1 MRAITVPTFAAIII
15 AGVIS
20 LSPAANAQAP
30 RGGSAAVPDF
40 SGVYYA
46 SRDSGIA
53 AGGPNA
59 QPQSDAARTTP
70 QRPTRAPVADLA
82 SGRPPDA
89 PSLTPEY
96 LSKWQTIRQSR
107 MTGSYEYDNAAR
119 CLPPGMPAMMS
130 GGYGLEIVQTK
141 DRIVIIN
148 ETNDAVRR
156 IYIDGRT
163 PTAKIL
169 DDPTYAGYSTGHWEG
184 DTLVVDTVALNDR
197 SYIDGATASPHSVK
211 LTIK

>member
-96 LSKWQTIRQSR
+96 LSKWQTIRQLA
-107 MTGSYEYDNAAR
+107 SYLVETPIPDLNS
-119 CLPPGMPAMMS
+119 GMRAS
-130 GGYGLEIVQTK
+130 CGYG
-141 DRIVIIN
+141 DRVGLLGH
-148 ETNDAVRR
+148 R
-156 IYIDGRT
+156 IPAR
-163 PTAKIL
+163 P
-169 DDPTYAGYSTGHWEG
+169 YS
-184 DTLVVDTVALNDR
+184 
-197 SYIDGATASPHSVK
+197 SS
-211 LTIK
+211 